1 MSIYIETLD
10 ELRSLV
16 RKLGIKVESIAELRE
31 LIAAVNAQSNP
42 DMARLKTL
50 KVIGVVAAVVPPGA
64 AALATM
70 LLFAE
75 SAKTGGVTW
84 GGLLALAIVWPA
96 VALISTLAV
105 YFTFRALR
113 QPASVAFSGWGS
125 KAGLGG
131 ASTGPQSPG
140 GAPRANDSMGDP
152 NTQVTKPA
160 EPSPA
165 GGPS

>member
-16 RKLGIKVESIAELRE
+16 RKLGIKVESTAELRE

-42 DMARLKTL
+42 DRARLKTI
-50 KVIGVVAAVVPPGA
+50 KVIGVTAAAVPSGG

-70 LLFAE
+70 ILLAE
-75 SAKTGGVTW
+75 SAKAGGVSW

-96 VALISTLAV
+96 VALISTLAL

-113 QPASVAFSGWGS
+113 SSASVAGWS
-125 KAGLGG
+125 QRKLAGQGG
-131 ASTGPQSPG
+131 ASMGPQSPG
-140 GAPRANDSMGDP
+140 LSEPIPDLRDDARSQF
-152 NTQVTKPA
+152 TRPA
-160 EPSPA
+160 ESSPT
-165 GGPS
+165 GGAS